1 MCMQRVFL
9 TDVFSVLCLH
19 IGIARVPRDYERMGH
34 RESGWNATQH
44 HCHRGPK
51 AAHHTVMFTAEG
63 SIYRKRWVFLSS
75 SGRPLLQ
82 PVAF

>member
-1 MCMQRVFL
+1 MFP
-9 TDVFSVLCLH
+9 TDVCFVLCLH

-34 RESGWNATQH
+34 RESGCNATQH
-44 HCHRGPK
+44 HRDGRPK

-63 SIYRKRWVFLSS
+63 SIYRKRWVSLNS